1 MVFVPLFRP
10 TCIMSS
16 VLRWTLAFVLLLVI
30 LPMRIAFL
38 ISAAML
44 CGRKHRCAQQQ
55 SQY

>member
-10 TCIMSS
+10 ACIMSS
-16 VLRWTLAFVLLLVI
+16 VLRWTLAFVLL
-30 LPMRIAFL
+30 RIAFL